1 MGGRLDLL
9 RSPFTRKVGGMMAYT
24 AIGQSVYL
32 LTGPLIG
39 RLFTPA
45 QFGIYGLF
53 YAFAVTAAG
62 LIFLNFDYAIPAAS
76 SGGDARRLT
85 IGAAAIALI
94 CAPLAGIVAA
104 SLSWLGIAGFE
115 ALPASCAFLV
125 VVLLLSQGAVQLLQ
139 NWCIRD
145 DATIEIGKSSITLN
159 VVRGATQVLMGA
171 LAPFWWSLALGE
183 VVGRIVNANYLGH
196 RRRWRWRDAVNVWH
210 GHAYRDVA
218 ATLQAYR
225 QFPLVLLPS
234 QTLDSA
240 VGFIQSAALAYF
252 YGPAGLGM
260 FFLMRRTLDLP
271 VAFAFRSLSDIF
283 YARQAH
289 DARTA
294 PERVRPFFVR
304 SALLLGTAGFLVG
317 IPGMFASPML
327 FTLVFGEQ
335 WRQAGIM
342 AAIMVPA
349 AVMNLAVAPVARVFA
364 LTTRPHLRFCF
375 TVTNLFGTILAF
387 VVVAW
392 ASLDIVAATIALSI
406 TTFVAYVVYFI
417 AGYVASSALRPVG
430 NLAPQP

>member
-9 RSPFTRKVGGMMAYT
+9 RSPFTRKIGGMMAYT

-76 SGGDARRLT
+76 SERDARRLT

-115 ALPASCAFLV
+115 ALPASYAFLIV
-125 VVLLLSQGAVQLLQ
+125 ALLLSQGTVQLLQ

-145 DATIEIGKSSITLN
+145 NATIEIGTSSITLN

-183 VVGRIVNANYLGH
+183 VVGRIGNAGHLG
-196 RRRWRWRDAVNVWH
+196 RRRRWRWRWRDAVDAWH
-210 GHAYRDVA
+210 GHTYRDIG
-218 ATLQAYR
+218 ATLKVYR

-234 QTLDSA
+234 QALDSA

-252 YGPAGLGM
+252 YGAAGLGM

-271 VAFAFRSLSDIF
+271 VAFAFRSLSDVF

-317 IPGMFASPML
+317 IPGMFASPTL
-327 FTLVFGEQ
+327 FALVFGEQ
-335 WRQAGIM
+335 WRQAGVMASIM
-342 AAIMVPA
+342 IPA
-349 AVMNLAVAPVARVFA
+349 AVMNLAVAPAARVFA

-375 TVTNLFGTILAF
+375 TVTNLLGTILAF

-392 ASLDIVAATIALSI
+392 ASLDLISATIALSI
-406 TTFVAYVVYFI
+406 STFVAYLVYFI
-417 AGYVASSALRPVG
+417 AGYVASSTLRPVG
-430 NLAPQP
+430 SLTP